1 MKEKIKKIPVSPLID
16 ILLEIEKSGIEFI
29 DIKVKH
35 VAPDL
40 DKIKIYAYD
49 PVQLTQ
55 ESLKGKLD
63 DKNIND
69 IIAWQ

>member
-29 DIKVKH
+29 DIKIKH

-49 PVQLTQ
+49 PIELTQ
-55 ESLKGKLD
+55 ENILPTKFD
-63 DKNIND
+63 ENIIND
-69 IIAWQ
+69 IIA